1 MQARCPGKNVG
12 LAMATAKDTAIN
24 SQADD
29 RPSNTRRAVSSS
41 ATPAGMAST
50 SLVTNELAITKPE
63 VPTMTSVVAA
73 AIAGDTRSRAPSQ
86 SSEAADSTVNIN
98 PATR

>member
-1 MQARCPGKNVG
+1 MTGRPTRVG
-12 LAMATAKDTAIN
+12 QSAA
-24 SQADD
+24 
-29 RPSNTRRAVSSS
+29 AVSQSGVTEL
-41 ATPAGMAST
+41 TPAGMAST